1 MREGKLTPLT
11 TPSPINRQSPNTA
24 QVIMSTISP
33 HTPHY
38 FGQDRPRGYYCP
50 YSQSY
55 NLIFLF
61 LSSYAKSFNRPRAQ
75 AVEPILTR
83 DTSTDV
89 YSRRVVPFG
98 GQNYIFTSSPSKPTK
113 KHFWE
118 HIMEN
123 LREIYICINAWCID
137 TMLKFGMLT
146 LPSTWSIHK
155 SFSVRGTAES

>member
-38 FGQDRPRGYYCP
+38 FGQDRPRGYYFP

-83 DTSTDV
+83 DTPTNA
-89 YSRRVVPFG
+89 YSRRVVPFW
-98 GQNYIFTSSPSKPTK
+98 GQNTVFS
-113 KHFWE
+113 HFHPQNPPKIPFLA
-118 HIMEN
+118 HIMES
-123 LREIYICINAWCID
+123 L
-137 TMLKFGMLT
+137 
-146 LPSTWSIHK
+146 
-155 SFSVRGTAES
+155 